1 MHPDSSSLLALAA
14 FFAVLLVI
22 AAIADWREARA
33 ERSEEELDKAEREL
47 RLRIV
52 TLASQLSAEAHD
64 ARKALIRESFLSA
77 QRDDPH
83 GR

>member
-1 MHPDSSSLLALAA
+1 MQANPSSLLALALLLT
-14 FFAVLLVI
+14 VLIVV
-22 AAIADWREARA
+22 AAIADWRESRA
-33 ERSEEELDKAEREL
+33 ERAEEELDKAEREL

-77 QRDDPH
+77 QRDDPP